1 MSCRVNKKTVK
12 ATHCHICEKAG
23 ENAQVCGSHN
33 FRDQK
38 GRVVCESFLQ
48 KLRSN
53 QCYKCQQFG
62 HFADKC
68 GGKAKDICV
77 QIKKVVRF
85 LNGPP
90 CVIEPKKKAVSE
102 SKASVNAFAAFAE
115 SSDDDVE
122 KEEEQEA
129 PPANVTVRKPVVKA
143 KPKSWAEWDSDD
155 EDF

>member
-1 MSCRVNKKTVK
+1 MSCRVNKKTVKGEVK

-38 GRVVCESFLQ
+38 GRVVCERFLQ
-48 KLRSN
+48 KLRDN

-90 CVIEPKKKAVSE
+90 SVVEPKKAVSE
-102 SKASVNAFAAFAE
+102 SKTSANAFDVLGE
-115 SSDDDVE
+115 LSD
-122 KEEEQEA
+122 EEDEQEA

-143 KPKSWAEWDSDD
+143 KPTSWADWDSDN

>member
-12 ATHCHICEKAG
+12 ATNCHICEKAG

-38 GRVVCESFLQ
+38 GRVVCESFLK
-48 KLRSN
+48 KLRDN

-68 GGKAKDICV
+68 GGAVKPAKDICV

-90 CVIEPKKKAVSE
+90 SVIEPKKKAVSE
-102 SKASVNAFAAFAE
+102 SKTSVNAFDVLGE
-115 SSDDDVE
+115 LSD
-122 KEEEQEA
+122 EEDEQEA

-143 KPKSWAEWDSDD
+143 KPMSWADYDSDP